1 VKRVTAALV
10 FVLGLSISGLTSAQ
24 TPPASGAAQPPQQQQ
39 KPDEQKPDKQKQD
52 KDKQDKDK
60 QDKEKQDTN
69 AGEQAKPEQKPQ
81 PPPPP
86 PPPPHNLQVFPK
98 DTPRPEVVAH
108 MQAIAQALGVQCGYC
123 HVEDRASDE
132 KPTKNT
138 ARVMMRM
145 TADINQKLGTE
156 ITTKPAAELTRVG
169 CVTCHRGVAIP
180 KQLSEVLLDTEGQ
193 KGVKAAIDQYW
204 DLRKRY
210 FGRQSYDFGEM
221 SLVEVAQK
229 IVQEKPDDALA
240 LLETNTTFFPQ
251 SGRTYFV
258 MAQAYNAK
266 KDKAK
271 AIENLERAVVLEPQ
285 NQQAK
290 RLLEQLRGT
299 TQQ

>member
-1 VKRVTAALV
+1 MTRVTAIFVSSVALS
-10 FVLGLSISGLTSAQ
+10 LSAALAAQ
-24 TPPASGAAQPPQQQQ
+24 TPPPSGGQQQTQQQDQQ
-39 KPDEQKPDKQKQD
+39 KPDKKNQDEKDKE
-52 KDKQDKDK
+52 KDKQDKADQAK
-60 QDKEKQDTN
+60 PEQGKP
-69 AGEQAKPEQKPQ
+69 EQAKPEPKPQ
-81 PPPPP
+81 TPPPPP
-86 PPPPHNLQVFPK
+86 PPPPHNLQVLPK
-98 DTPRPEVVAH
+98 DMSRQDVVVQ

-145 TADINQKLGTE
+145 TADINQKLGSA
-156 ITTKPAAELTRVG
+156 ITKPATELTRVE
-169 CVTCHRGVAIP
+169 CVTCHRGVSIP
-180 KQLSEVLLDTEGQ
+180 KQLSTVLLDTEAQ

-221 SLVEVAQK
+221 SLVDVAQK

-271 AIENLERAVVLEPQ
+271 AIENLERAVVLDPQ

-299 TQQ
+299 TQ